1 MLVAMLEERA
11 LSEEAVAR
19 LQPRDVLVALRAPG
33 DVIAAASRQA
43 YAVRLER
50 RRRTWAPL

>member
-19 LQPRDVLVALRAPG
+19 LQPRDVLVALRATG

-43 YAVRLER
+43 CAVRLER